1 MKGYQ
6 NAGETHT
13 GYNKKPQPGTT
24 PPIEAKQVLVVT
36 TPC

>member
-24 PPIEAKQVLVVT
+24 PPIEVSATVDL
-36 TPC
+36 C